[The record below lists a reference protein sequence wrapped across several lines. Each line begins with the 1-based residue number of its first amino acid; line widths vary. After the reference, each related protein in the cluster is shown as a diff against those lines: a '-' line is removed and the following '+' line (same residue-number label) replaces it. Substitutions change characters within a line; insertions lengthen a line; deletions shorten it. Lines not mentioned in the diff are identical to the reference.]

1 MADQMRLHRTLL
13 DFPKP
18 CLVTEFGGTAQGTNH
33 QLYIAE
39 LHSALWSSI
48 FQLQAGLPFNWWHD
62 FVILGG
68 HLPHIKAVANYLKRI
83 DLLDINNSVIECP
96 VSLMVD
102 DLLLT
107 PTSYNNR
114 FPWQRKLN
122 SMAIINTKNNLM
134 YGWVYNEERNFKWQN
149 RSKNL
154 LEPKV
159 MRNATLLL
167 PPDFKP
173 GNYVVEFFDTLT
185 GKVFFKEIM
194 NLKDSLTLPDFEDD
208 IAFILRRQ
216 K

>member
-1 MADQMRLHRTLL
+1 
-13 DFPKP
+13 
-18 CLVTEFGGTAQGTNH
+18 
-33 QLYIAE
+33 
-39 LHSALWSSI
+39 
-48 FQLQAGLPFNWWHD
+48 
-62 FVILGG
+62 
-68 HLPHIKAVANYLKRI
+68 
-83 DLLDINNSVIECP
+83 
-96 VSLMVD
+96 MVD

-107 PTSYNNR
+107 PTSYNSR
-114 FPWQRKLN
+114 FPWERKLN
-122 SMAIINTKNNLM
+122 SMAIINTKSNLM

-185 GKVFFKEIM
+185 GKVFFKEFM